1 MIQSYSCRAGLCVGF
16 YDNDGGIL
24 CQTNSIKFYL
34 KHISII
40 VPLGQSSL
48 VNIEGSLQI
57 LSEINVLRAAKG
69 EDPLFHI
76 PKPSAMYLKR

>member
-24 CQTNSIKFYL
+24 CQTNQSSFIM

-48 VNIEGSLQI
+48 VNIEVSWLARKFKNRSLFFVTQWAQR
-57 LSEINVLRAAKG
+57 SG
-69 EDPLFHI
+69 
-76 PKPSAMYLKR
+76 Y